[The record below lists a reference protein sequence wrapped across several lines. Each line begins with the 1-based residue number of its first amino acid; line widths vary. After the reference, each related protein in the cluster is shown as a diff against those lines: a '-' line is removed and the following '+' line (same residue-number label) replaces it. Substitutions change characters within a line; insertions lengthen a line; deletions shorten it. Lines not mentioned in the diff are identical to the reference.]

1 MRADLEQPNPP
12 PPPPPLD
19 IGNPKTPL
27 YSISFATRLEQIR
40 KEVESEIE
48 VKTHIPESQGKWR
61 KLRRF
66 IPIVIV
72 MLWLG
77 ISAFMFTNPQA
88 GRSVFV
94 LSDVRVTGP
103 IDLCP
108 GETLDFEF
116 DVTVK
121 ETGTYNL
128 WMSTWKTEPPP
139 STIIFSEVQP
149 FVIGS
154 ERSFPVTRK
163 WLVPTI
169 YEDPADSERKPM
181 IPGTYIRDIS
191 VTAEGRNTSNR
202 PLQVVFRIREGCK
215 DQ

>member
-1 MRADLEQPNPP
+1 MNEEPVEQQPQPLPP
-12 PPPPPLD
+12 PSL
-19 IGNPKTPL
+19 KTQMNPL
-27 YSISFATRLEQIR
+27 YSVSFAARLEQIR
-40 KEVESEIE
+40 KEVETE
-48 VKTHIPESQGKWR
+48 VEVRSAIPERQSLWNKV
-61 KLRRF
+61 KRF
-66 IPIVIV
+66 IPIVVV

-77 ISAFMFTNPQA
+77 VSAFMFTNPQA

-103 IDLCP
+103 VDLCP

-116 DVTVK
+116 DVIVK

-202 PLQVVFRIREGCK
+202 PLQVLFRIREGCK